1 MGNKFSRRMEARV
14 FALVLIAG
22 AVLGGS
28 LPELGNLAA
37 IRMGLEYGHY
47 FNGYFLVAGLLGVV
61 WCGVAL
67 YRRRVNKDTVHIIKE
82 DCNGQ

>member
-1 MGNKFSRRMEARV
+1 MAKSDSRVMYRDAMGNRFSRRMEARV

-28 LPELGNLAA
+28 LPELGNLTAMWLG
-37 IRMGLEYGHY
+37 IEHGHY

-61 WCGVAL
+61 GCGIAL
-67 YRRRVNKDTVHIIKE
+67 YRRRN
-82 DCNGQ
+82 N